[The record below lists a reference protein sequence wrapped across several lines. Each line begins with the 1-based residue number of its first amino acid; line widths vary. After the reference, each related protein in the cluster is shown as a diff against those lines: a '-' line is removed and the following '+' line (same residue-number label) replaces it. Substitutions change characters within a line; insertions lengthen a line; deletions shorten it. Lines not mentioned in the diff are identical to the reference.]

1 MDPGND
7 QLATLRYDLKHLTS
21 LTSFPKYRFKSGKI
35 LFRLRFIQ
43 YEDFFYNNDDFK
55 TLDVN
60 KTLKWRQN

>member
-21 LTSFPKYRFKSGKI
+21 LTSFPKYRVKVVKI

-43 YEDFFYNNDDFK
+43 YEDIFYNNHDFK
-55 TLDVN
+55 TIDVN
-60 KTLKWRQN
+60 